1 MRPNIIGGKYRG
13 KKIDILNAEGL
24 RPTSSRIR
32 ETLFNW
38 LQQDINQV
46 ATLDLF
52 AGSGLLSFESL
63 SRGAKQSTLIE
74 KDIKI
79 YQTLKK
85 NAAFLK
91 GAPIIFHNT
100 DALSFIKI
108 NSLAPYQLIFID
120 PPFASTLCHDVLK
133 ELTTKLSANT
143 LLYIESPTLID
154 ALPFHSRRIKH
165 KKVGQVFFSL
175 FQTQGR
181 QT

>member
-13 KKIDILNAEGL
+13 KKIDVLDAEGL

-38 LQQDINQV
+38 LQQDISNLT
-46 ATLDLF
+46 TLDLF

-63 SRGAKQSTLIE
+63 SRGAKQCTLIE
-74 KDIKI
+74 KDKKA
-79 YQTLKK
+79 YQALKK
-85 NAAFLK
+85 NALFLID
-91 GAPIIFHNT
+91 APIIMHNT
-100 DALSFIKI
+100 DALSFIKK

-120 PPFASTLCHDVLK
+120 PPFASTLCHDVLN
-133 ELTTKLSANT
+133 ELNNKLSTKT

-154 ALPFHSRRIKH
+154 TLPFGSKRIKH

-175 FQTQGR
+175 FETYDKHA
-181 QT
+181 